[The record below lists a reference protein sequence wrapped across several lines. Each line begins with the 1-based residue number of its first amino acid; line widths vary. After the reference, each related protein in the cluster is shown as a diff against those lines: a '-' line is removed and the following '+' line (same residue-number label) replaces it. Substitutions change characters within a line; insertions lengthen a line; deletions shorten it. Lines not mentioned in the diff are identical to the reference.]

1 MRINLCLPWIY
12 SLARSLKS
20 SFPGR
25 SFMFH
30 IIIITLMKKF
40 LEVLVDDQGE
50 MHFSTDF
57 KFSDSIEN
65 PPLDLEKEAKEAD
78 ARYRQVIR
86 GLVNTIWKDRNY
98 HVSKAIRFLSMGEII
113 ACAEPYDI
121 AEQFWSTMMFS
132 FIPLYEKY
140 SSSLKIPYGFDPK
153 QMIRPFTGVFPG
165 GLSISDIGKP
175 MN

>member
-30 IIIITLMKKF
+30 IIITLMKKF